1 MLISRRQFL
10 STTLSGLSLAKSG
23 SLGASTAAAQGFK
36 VPGQSRRHER
46 TFMQWPVNRDIHT
59 DRIFLDMLQGSI
71 AQIANTVAEV
81 EPVVMLMDAQFEKAA
96 RRKLGKKI
104 EIWDIPTDDLWC
116 RDSGPL
122 FIVNHRRELATVDFN
137 FNGWGNKQPHAHD
150 GRIAKRVSNR
160 LGVPLID
167 SGLVGEAGGIEAD
180 GDGTLLAH
188 ESSWINA
195 NRNAQ
200 PKALIENRLM
210 AALGATKVI
219 WAPGIKG
226 ADITDYHIDSLA
238 RFVRPGLVAIQL
250 PEKPVVNDPW
260 SVAAFQTYEILRNAR
275 DAEGRPL
282 QIVKLKDPVSPRVR
296 STDFVASYVNY
307 YVCNGAVIAAQFGDQ
322 KADAEAK
329 SILARLYPGREVI
342 TLNVDPIG
350 ECGGGIHCATKQ
362 QPIP

>member
-1 MLISRRQFL
+1 
-10 STTLSGLSLAKSG
+10 
-23 SLGASTAAAQGFK
+23 
-36 VPGQSRRHER
+36 
-46 TFMQWPVNRDIHT
+46 
-59 DRIFLDMLQGSI
+59 
-71 AQIANTVAEV
+71 
-81 EPVVMLMDAQFEKAA
+81 
-96 RRKLGKKI
+96 
-104 EIWDIPTDDLWC
+104 
-116 RDSGPL
+116 
-122 FIVNHRRELATVDFN
+122 
-137 FNGWGNKQPHAHD
+137 
-150 GRIAKRVSNR
+150 
-160 LGVPLID
+160 
-167 SGLVGEAGGIEAD
+167 
-180 GDGTLLAH
+180 
-188 ESSWINA
+188 
-195 NRNAQ
+195 
-200 PKALIENRLM
+200 M

-226 ADITDYHIDSLA
+226 ADITDYHIDSLE

-275 DAEGRPL
+275 DAKGRPL

-350 ECGGGIHCATKQ
+350 ECGGGIHCATQQ
-362 QPIP
+362 QPIPLRRRRVFDR